1 MKYYVGHHNQTRG
14 AERYKLQGGKGD
26 GMEFLYVRNGQGLE
40 LWISLDRCGD
50 MTRVVYNGKNMG
62 YLSPCGHVSS
72 AHYQRAGSGFLKS
85 FSAGFFTTCGF
96 ENVGGG
102 CVDEGEEV
110 ALHGTIGNTPAE
122 LLSIDET
129 EDELKIKLAVRDS
142 VIFTT
147 RYLLERTYI
156 VSYKENVFSV
166 NDTVT
171 NEGEYPQHFYLLY
184 HCNMGYPL
192 LSENSIFRAPHEK
205 IWANTDIAKDNIDT
219 ALELTAPRQGYKER
233 CYLFDPKVNE
243 KDGLVHT
250 GIWGTDAE
258 VGVVFKYKKEELPCL
273 TEWKQMGRRD
283 YVLGIEPGNSYPC
296 PRSKKRE
303 KGELNF
309 LEPDCSNKTAI
320 TFRFV
325 DNKADFDSEF

>member
-219 ALELTAPRQGYKER
+219 ALELTPPRQGYKER

-309 LEPDCSNKTAI
+309 LQPDCSNKTAI

>member
-14 AERYKLQGGKGD
+14 AERYKLQGGKGH

-219 ALELTAPRQGYKER
+219 ALELTPPRQGYKER